1 MTYPIGDVVCDASG
15 PEVVLPRE
23 INTAQQLV
31 QQSGR
36 VREGNADTHGLGTA
50 ETSDVEPN
58 KGGGDHGSRELA
70 RRFGEVVEESNWGSG
85 TYVRKVPGVEGPRVD
100 DLGPI
105 GHKA

>member
-70 RRFGEVVEESNWGSG
+70 RRFGEVVDLRDGRDGLFLLVQLVLRRRGEE
-85 TYVRKVPGVEGPRVD
+85 R
-100 DLGPI
+100 L
-105 GHKA
+105 A